1 MDTNIKL
8 SQKAYEYLDHGDTK
22 SAEKIL
28 NMLKKKENT
37 PELKFTISALLIE
50 IGTVTKKMEYIEDS
64 KKANGAHLFRI
75 PMDVTAP
82 EDLYF
87 DFKLPS

>member
-37 PELKFTISALLIE
+37 PELKFIYDDSISYGE
-50 IGTVTKKMEYIEDS
+50 HIEDIID
-64 KKANGAHLFRI
+64 KINDNK
-75 PMDVTAP
+75 V
-82 EDLYF
+82 
-87 DFKLPS
+87 